1 MALTKI
7 RIPEQDSLSSSKTY
21 SQLSHVAPPEYMINP
36 LIIQFIN
43 QSLHENYPEYVFDKI
58 IMTNGID
65 IMVSGVGIF
74 INGNINT
81 LSPGTHLEYP
91 IITDKTTHI
100 IYKSCKC
107 FAQNNTNIHSQI
119 YKYISNLYENIHGY
133 SFIGIGG
140 EPYIYANI
148 LRLIYRQYTFVTDSK
163 DVLESCKYNTRDS
176 KFANITDYLMVD
188 YNKAMP
194 DLVSSCKQPVTIIIN
209 LVKLYA
215 SVISLLIALKPYV
228 KSVVIIS
235 CNKKDFD
242 KKSSA
247 LTPFYDFVKKDIIC
261 PITNQCVT
269 VYSCFKF
276 E

>member
-1 MALTKI
+1 MALTKL
-7 RIPEQDSLSSSKTY
+7 RIPGQNYLEIPANY
-21 SQLSHVAPPEYMINP
+21 SQLSHVAPPEYMVSP
-36 LIIQFIN
+36 FIIQFIN
-43 QSLHENYPEYVFDKI
+43 QSLHENYPEYVFGKI

-65 IMVSGVGIF
+65 IMVSGIGIF

-81 LSPGTHLEYP
+81 LSPGAHLEYP
-91 IITDKTTHI
+91 ITTDKSTHT

-107 FAQNNTNIHSQI
+107 FAQNNTNIYSQI
-119 YKYISNLYENIHGY
+119 YRYITSNLHENTH

-140 EPYIYANI
+140 EPYVYANI
-148 LRLIYRQYTFVTDSK
+148 LHPIYRQYTFVTDSK

-188 YNKAMP
+188 YNKSLP
-194 DLVSSCKQPVTIIIN
+194 DLLSSCKQPVTIIIN

-247 LTPFYDFVKKDIIC
+247 LAQFYNFVKKDIIC

-269 VYSCFKF
+269 VYSYFAF